1 MSQMFMTKIALCDFL
16 KYLKYFFKYKYMTDV
31 VLIFWIS
38 LPCAFV
44 GFAAKWKQKK
54 RISHFNIISYVDSLI

>member
-1 MSQMFMTKIALCDFL
+1 
-16 KYLKYFFKYKYMTDV
+16 MTDI

-44 GFAAKWKQKK
+44 GFAAKWKQQKK
-54 RISHFNIISYVDSLI
+54 RISHFNIISYVDSLIQFDLILRCDPTTK

>member
-44 GFAAKWKQKK
+44 GFAAEWKQKK
-54 RISHFNIISYVDSLI
+54 KN

>member
-1 MSQMFMTKIALCDFL
+1 MSQMFMTKKSTLRFL
-16 KYLKYFFKYKYMTDV
+16 EGIFRKYKYMTDV
-31 VLIFWIS
+31 ELIFWIS

-54 RISHFNIISYVDSLI
+54 TELVILI

>member
-1 MSQMFMTKIALCDFL
+1 MRFL
-16 KYLKYFFKYKYMTDV
+16 EGIFRKYKYMTDI

-54 RISHFNIISYVDSLI
+54 RISHFNIISYVDSLIQFDLILRCDPTTK